1 MKRGRNEEGDQ
12 SAVHPAVGDGLGNM
26 CGSSGTRTN
35 AGVDAR
41 ADGDSAAG
49 VDARP
54 DGGAAEGIEA
64 KAVGDSAAG
73 VDVRVEEEEAASIDP
88 RADGNLAAGDDERME
103 DDHTFALPSSDTR
116 PGIALMD
123 KPAGSTW
130 TDEQWEAIRTRGS
143 NVLVAAAA
151 GSGKTAVLVERI
163 IKRVTDEHD
172 PIDVDQLLVA
182 TFTNATAGEMRQRI
196 REALEKELQRHA
208 QSAHLLKQI
217 SLIHRA
223 SITTLHSFCLEIVHR
238 YFSRVQLDPSFRIAN
253 ETEAELMRQDILSEL
268 LEDQYGQ
275 SEEDSPFWH
284 LVDWF
289 GGERGDEALFRFIQK
304 LYDFSRSHP
313 WPEHWLKQVVTAFE
327 GAGSPSSTNTG
338 FQVWQDSLIRDVKL
352 ELRGVGG
359 LLKEALQLAESPAGP
374 EAYIDNLRADRL
386 VVSELLDAADQSWE
400 LLYERFQTA
409 SFGKLNSSRS
419 SSVDKELQ
427 EQAKKLRDQA
437 KKQLY
442 ALQEE
447 LFQRTPEQYKEELVT
462 MAPIMAKLTDLVNAF
477 GERFRAQKAV
487 RGLVDFS
494 DLEHYCLRILRHTD
508 STPEQALPSDAAE
521 EYRKQF
527 AEVLLDEYQDTNM
540 VQEAIVEL
548 ISKRSPG
555 NRFMVGDVK
564 QSIYRFRLAEPG
576 LFLQKYSAYRDRA
589 AGHRIDLARNFRSR
603 SEVVD
608 GVNFLFKQLMSV
620 TVAEMDYDESAQL
633 VCGAGYPLSPNNG
646 SIEVLLVDKTG
657 TARAGNDSEE
667 DSDQEELAEGE
678 TTAADASG
686 DMVEQEEQAETAQ
699 LEARLIAATIR
710 KLRGET
716 GERAFQVYDRGSGG
730 YRSLEYRDIVILLRS
745 PSNWSAVM
753 LEELR
758 QAGIPVYAE
767 LNTGYFTATEVET
780 LLSLLKVIDNPYQ
793 DIPLAGVLRS
803 PIFQLTTEELAQVRL
818 FRRNS
823 PYYEAVLACASEP
836 KEDSGV
842 ISIDKKLELNQAD
855 MERLRGKLRTF
866 LTMLGRWQESARQ
879 GSLADL
885 IWTLLRETGFYD
897 YAGGLPGGLQRQANL
912 RALYDRARQYEA
924 TSFRGLYRFLRF
936 IERMQDNGG
945 DLGTARSLG
954 EQEDVVRIM
963 SIHKSKGLEFPVV
976 FVAALGKRFNMM
988 DLNGSFL
995 MHKQLGFGPKFVDT
1009 SLRVSYPT
1017 LPLLAIRKRM
1027 RMEML
1032 AEELRVL
1039 YVALTRPKE
1048 KMFLM
1053 GTLSSLDKHVQK
1065 WGALVSHAEWA
1076 LPDYELAKARCFL
1089 DWLGPALIRH
1099 PKADTL
1105 RAWGNIPDPVM
1116 GESSIMRNEPSHWTM
1131 AVIGTDSL
1139 AQAAAATE
1147 GRFADD
1153 RMEAVAQLEPAPV
1166 VSSPYGERMEQV
1178 LRWHSPLESL
1188 SKLFS
1193 KTSVT
1198 ELKRI
1203 ADERRFK
1210 DEEETVGAV
1219 WLPTIPHTEQGQR
1232 ADEAAHARHLFARRP
1247 KFMEQRRMNAA
1258 ERGTVYHAVMQ
1269 HVSLEAPITKAA
1281 ISGTM
1286 EEMVRR
1292 QLLTAEQ
1299 SAEADSELI
1308 ESFFA
1313 SPLGQRLLLAKRVH
1327 REVPFSYGLKAGDVY
1342 PDLEASAK
1350 DELILIQGVIDCLF
1364 EENGELVL
1372 LDYKTDAIFGD
1383 RLEALVERYRVQ
1395 LNLYAHAIEEIWKRP
1410 IKGKVVY
1417 FFDGSHE
1424 VWL

>member
-1 MKRGRNEEGDQ
+1 
-12 SAVHPAVGDGLGNM
+12 
-26 CGSSGTRTN
+26 
-35 AGVDAR
+35 
-41 ADGDSAAG
+41 
-49 VDARP
+49 
-54 DGGAAEGIEA
+54 
-64 KAVGDSAAG
+64 
-73 VDVRVEEEEAASIDP
+73 
-88 RADGNLAAGDDERME
+88 
-103 DDHTFALPSSDTR
+103 
-116 PGIALMD
+116 MD
-123 KPAGSTW
+123 KPLDSKW

-143 NVLVAAAA
+143 DVLVAAAA

-163 IKRVTDEHD
+163 IRRVTDEHD

-182 TFTNATAGEMRQRI
+182 TFTNAAAGEMRQRI
-196 REALEKELQRHA
+196 REALEKELHRNP
-208 QSAHLLKQI
+208 QSTHLLKQI
-217 SLIHRA
+217 SLIHQA

-238 YFSRVQLDPSFRIAN
+238 YFSRIQLDPSFRIAN
-253 ETEAELMRQDILSEL
+253 DTEAELMRQDILSEL

-275 SEEDSPFWH
+275 SEEDSPFWQ

-313 WPEHWLKQVVTAFE
+313 WPEHWLQQIVSAFE
-327 GAGSPSSTNTG
+327 GAGDSSSANDG
-338 FQVWQDSLIRDVKL
+338 VRIWQECLLQDVRL
-352 ELRGVGG
+352 ELKGIDG
-359 LLKEALQLAESPAGP
+359 LLQQGLQIAESPGGP
-374 EAYIDNLRADRL
+374 DSYIANLNEDRQA
-386 VVSELLDAADQSWE
+386 VGELIVAADQSWE

-409 SFGKLNSSRS
+409 GFGKLNPSRS
-419 SSVDKELQ
+419 NTVDKELQ
-427 EQAKKLRDQA
+427 ERVKKLREQA

-447 LFQRTPEQYKEELVT
+447 LFQRTTEQYRAELVT
-462 MAPIMAKLTDLVNAF
+462 MAPIMSTLTDIVNEF
-477 GERFRAQKAV
+477 GERFRAQKAA

-494 DLEHYCLRILRHTD
+494 DLEHYCLRILRHAD
-508 STPEQALPSDAAE
+508 STPELALPSDAAD
-521 EYRKQF
+521 EYRNQF

-576 LFLQKYSAYRDRA
+576 LFLHKYSAYQDRT

-608 GVNFLFKQLMSV
+608 GVNYLFKQLMSV
-620 TVAEMDYDESAQL
+620 AVAEMDYDESAQL
-633 VCGAGYPLSPNNG
+633 VCGAGYPLSPNNN
-646 SIEVLLVDKTG
+646 SIEVLLVDKSSSTRSG
-657 TARAGNDSEE
+657 
-667 DSDQEELAEGE
+667 SDQDEDNESDEFAEGDGS
-678 TTAADASG
+678 AATIDAA
-686 DMVEQEEQAETAQ
+686 VEQEEQAETAQ

-710 KLRGET
+710 KLKGES
-716 GERAFQVYDRGSGG
+716 GERPYQVYDRGLDG
-730 YRSLEYRDIVILLRS
+730 YRTLEYRDIVILLRS
-745 PSNWSAVM
+745 PSNWSSVM
-753 LEELR
+753 LEELK
-758 QAGIPVYAE
+758 QAGIPVYAD

-793 DIPLAGVLRS
+793 DIPLAAVLRS
-803 PIFQLTTEELAQVRL
+803 PIFQLSAEELAQVRL

-823 PYYEAVLACASEP
+823 PYYEAVLACIAVRDEESRAP
-836 KEDSGV
+836 
-842 ISIDKKLELNQAD
+842 SIDEQLQLNEEGLEQ
-855 MERLRGKLRTF
+855 LRTKLRAF
-866 LTMLGRWQESARQ
+866 QAMLGQWQQSARQ

-885 IWTLLRETGFYD
+885 IWTVLRETGFFD
-897 YAGGLPGGLQRQANL
+897 YVGGLPGGQQRQANL

-995 MHKQLGFGPKFVDT
+995 MHKQLGFGPKYVDT
-1009 SLRVSYPT
+1009 ALRVSYPT

-1048 KMFLM
+1048 KLFLL
-1053 GTLSSLDKHVQK
+1053 GTMSSMDKQVQK
-1065 WGALVSHAEWA
+1065 WGTLTSHPDWV
-1076 LPDYELAKARCFL
+1076 LPDYELAKAKCFL

-1099 PKADTL
+1099 PQADTL
-1105 RAWGNIPDPVM
+1105 RSWGGVPEPT
-1116 GESSIMRNEPSHWTM
+1116 GSGLSIMRHEPSFWNM
-1131 AVIGTDSL
+1131 AVITTESL
-1139 AQAAAATE
+1139 AQAAAAVE
-1147 GRFADD
+1147 ARFADD
-1153 RMEAVAQLEPAPV
+1153 RMEAIAQLEPAPGI
-1166 VSSPYGERMEQV
+1166 SSPFGKQLEQV
-1178 LRWHSPLESL
+1178 LEWRNPHDSL

-1198 ELKRI
+1198 ELKRL
-1203 ADERRFK
+1203 ADQRRFDDD
-1210 DEEETVGAV
+1210 DEDGGAV
-1219 WLPTIPHTEQGQR
+1219 LLPVMPHSEQQER
-1232 ADEAAHARHLFARRP
+1232 ADDVQRTQHLFARRP
-1247 KFMEQRRMNAA
+1247 KFLEQRKMNAA

-1269 HVSLEAPITKAA
+1269 HVPLHEALSQEVIVD
-1281 ISGTM
+1281 TM
-1286 EEMVRR
+1286 DRMVNR
-1292 QLLTAEQ
+1292 QLLTVEQ
-1299 SAEADSELI
+1299 RAEADAELVYR
-1308 ESFFA
+1308 FYC
-1313 SPLGQRLLLAKRVH
+1313 SPLGQRLLHASQVH
-1327 REVPFSYGLKAGDVY
+1327 REVPFSYGLKAGDIY
-1342 PDLEASAK
+1342 PDLDDNTK

-1364 EENGELVL
+1364 EEEGELVL
-1372 LDYKTDAIFGD
+1372 LDYKTDALDGNK
-1383 RLEALVERYRVQ
+1383 LEERVDKYRVQ
-1395 LNLYAHAIEEIWKRP
+1395 LNLYAHAIEQIWKRP
-1410 IKGKVVY
+1410 VKAKILF

-1424 VWL
+1424 VQL